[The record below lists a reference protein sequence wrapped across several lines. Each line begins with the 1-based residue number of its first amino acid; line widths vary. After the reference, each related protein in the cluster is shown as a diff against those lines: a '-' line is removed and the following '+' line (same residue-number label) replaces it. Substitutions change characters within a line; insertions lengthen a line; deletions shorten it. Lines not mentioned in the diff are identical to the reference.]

1 MEVNIKLDNLRKR
14 LLELENVAIAY
25 SGGVDS
31 NFLLKVAKDTL
42 KDKVI
47 AVTLHAMMHSDREI
61 EESKNYAK
69 EFGVNHI
76 VLNVDNFKDQK
87 IIENNSDFNVEKD
100 LTKGSKREDTLAYQ
114 ISIDVALLNEVIKE
128 SYELDSIDEEELFD
142 EYMTLSDELAMELEE
157 YMPED
162 VIINAR
168 AYKWDNS
175 DNTIKLVLAMA
186 HLELGELKLSDIT
199 RRLLTQVD

>member
-61 EESKNYAK
+61 EELSLIHICSSITRYLSILSKY
-69 EFGVNHI
+69 
-76 VLNVDNFKDQK
+76 
-87 IIENNSDFNVEKD
+87 
-100 LTKGSKREDTLAYQ
+100 KRE
-114 ISIDVALLNEVIKE
+114 
-128 SYELDSIDEEELFD
+128 
-142 EYMTLSDELAMELEE
+142 
-157 YMPED
+157 
-162 VIINAR
+162 
-168 AYKWDNS
+168 
-175 DNTIKLVLAMA
+175 
-186 HLELGELKLSDIT
+186 LKIW
-199 RRLLTQVD
+199 

>member
-42 KDKVI
+42 KDEVI

-61 EESKNYAK
+61 EESKNYAN

-76 VLNVDNFKDQK
+76 VVNINNIEDNAEF
-87 IIENNSDFNVEKD
+87 IYNS
-100 LTKGSKREDTLAYQ
+100 
-114 ISIDVALLNEVIKE
+114 
-128 SYELDSIDEEELFD
+128 
-142 EYMTLSDELAMELEE
+142 
-157 YMPED
+157 
-162 VIINAR
+162 
-168 AYKWDNS
+168 
-175 DNTIKLVLAMA
+175 
-186 HLELGELKLSDIT
+186 IT
-199 RRLLTQVD
+199 RLDNVTIYIPKIYQK

>member
-42 KDKVI
+42 KDEVI

-61 EESKNYAK
+61 EESKNYAN

-76 VLNVDNFKDQK
+76 VVNIDNFKVEK
-87 IIENNSDFNVEKD
+87 FIENNSDRCYHCKKEVFKVVKEIAAKHNIKYVLDGTNLDDLSDFRPGLKALEELNIISPLKECG
-100 LTKGSKREDTLAYQ
+100 LTKDDIRQLSKD
-114 ISIDVALLNEVIKE
+114 
-128 SYELDSIDEEELFD
+128 
-142 EYMTLSDELAMELEE
+142 M
-157 YMPED
+157 
-162 VIINAR
+162 
-168 AYKWDNS
+168 
-175 DNTIKLVLAMA
+175 
-186 HLELGELKLSDIT
+186 
-199 RRLLTQVD
+199 